1 MRLVAATRNRRK
13 KIMTT
18 RKQLFAAAV
27 AALICLSGASMMA
40 QDNNPPPG
48 PGPGPGGPGR
58 QGRGNFDP
66 AQFRQ
71 RMMDNLKEQLEVTDD
86 TEWTSLQ
93 PLIQKVM
100 DARMASFGGMGR
112 GMMGRPRG
120 GDNTADP
127 AARRGPFGQPN
138 PDAEALQRA
147 IDGKASNA
155 EMKSAIAKFVEARKA
170 KQTELEKAQGDLR
183 KVLSV
188 RQEAIATVNG
198 LL

>member
-1 MRLVAATRNRRK
+1 MMN
-13 KIMTT
+13 
-18 RKQLFAAAV
+18 RKQLLGAAM
-27 AALICLSGASMMA
+27 AAMIGLGAATVLA
-40 QDNNPPPG
+40 QDNNAPPPG
-48 PGPGPGGPGR
+48 QGPPGQGPGR
-58 QGRGNFDP
+58 GGRGNFDP
-66 AQFRQ
+66 QQFRQ

-86 TEWTSLQ
+86 TEWNALQ

-100 DARMASFGGMGR
+100 DARMATFGGMGR

-120 GDNTADP
+120 GDNAGDP
-127 AARRGPFGQPN
+127 GQRRGPFGQPN

-155 EMKSAIAKFVEARKA
+155 EMKAAIAKYQEARKA
-170 KQTELEKAQGDLR
+170 KQAELEKAQADLR
-183 KVLSV
+183 KVLSL